1 MALGCYARADNDS
14 EWNSLGI
21 LIERSPR
28 RAYACV
34 RKFWIAHIHKKGGV
48 VMHAVVRT
56 YSGDVAK
63 KLMTLAK
70 ERSKDLEAAMRPV
83 KGLVSYALIQTAD
96 GGVSVT
102 VCQDK
107 SGTDESVRVAADWIR
122 QNAGSIGTSA
132 PSVLEGSVIVHV
144 K

>member
-1 MALGCYARADNDS
+1 
-14 EWNSLGI
+14 
-21 LIERSPR
+21 
-28 RAYACV
+28 
-34 RKFWIAHIHKKGGV
+34 
-48 VMHAVVRT
+48 MHAVVRT

-70 ERSKDLEAAMRPV
+70 DRSKDLEAAMRPV

-132 PSVLEGSVIVHV
+132 PSVLEGAVIVHV